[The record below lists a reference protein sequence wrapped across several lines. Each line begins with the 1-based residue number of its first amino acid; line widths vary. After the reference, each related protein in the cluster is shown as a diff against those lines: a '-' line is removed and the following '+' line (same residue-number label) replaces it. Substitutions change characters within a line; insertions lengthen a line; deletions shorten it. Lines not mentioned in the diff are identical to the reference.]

1 MARLFSKRLVFRF
14 GWTVAVLLFFF
25 LASSPQAQARS
36 AAPKAISLYDIQ
48 FDSRPEE
55 MEIRINTNG
64 RIPDYRVMQMFNPY
78 RLVIDIP
85 GLDNTSGKKKIF
97 LNHPL
102 VREVRI
108 GQHPDRVRVV
118 LDFPGEKIPS
128 YQIIKKERGLVLTLK
143 KDKTDETPVQKEPV
157 PKPAAPVPAEKPEAM
172 PPMPKG
178 ERPEGKLS
186 EQKTPPARPVPVE
199 VPAAPPQGPVPIQVA
214 KPEAPKVSEPKAPKP
229 ESMSPSPL
237 LRRKPGSTFGKAGMP
252 AKPPEAVP
260 AEKPEAKA
268 PEPKAVQPAMAVPSP
283 KIDQRLAL
291 TGEKRG
297 AQPGEGPP
305 AGAKTDV
312 ARLETPDYRGAKVS
326 LVYRDADVR
335 EVLHKIAE
343 VSGMNIIASE
353 AVRGTI
359 TLRLVDVP
367 WDQALDTIL
376 QNRNLA
382 KIRQGNILLIL
393 TQPEFEQGKK

>member
-1 MARLFSKRLVFRF
+1 MALFIQFRKRDLNGLDVRAFLKYLLKHFRARLLTEFMLFSRLLVIILSSLKGGRQGMARLFPKRLVFRF
-14 GWTVAVLLFFF
+14 GWTVAVLLFLF

-36 AAPKAISLYDIQ
+36 AAPKTRSLYDIQ

-85 GLDNTSGKKKIF
+85 GLDNTSGKKKIS
-97 LNHPL
+97 LDHPL

-118 LDFPGEKIPS
+118 LEFPGGKIPS
-128 YQIIKKERGLVLTLK
+128 YQIIKKERGLVLILK
-143 KDKTDETPVQKEPV
+143 KGKTDETPVQKEPV
-157 PKPAAPVPAEKPEAM
+157 PKPAAPVPAEKPEA
-172 PPMPKG
+172 
-178 ERPEGKLS
+178 
-186 EQKTPPARPVPVE
+186 
-199 VPAAPPQGPVPIQVA
+199 
-214 KPEAPKVSEPKAPKP
+214 
-229 ESMSPSPL
+229 
-237 LRRKPGSTFGKAGMP
+237 
-252 AKPPEAVP
+252 
-260 AEKPEAKA
+260 KA
-268 PEPKAVQPAMAVPSP
+268 PEPKVVQPAMAVPSP

-326 LVYRDADVR
+326 LDYRDADVR

-343 VSGMNIIASE
+343 LSGMNIIASE

-367 WDQALDTIL
+367 WDQALDIIL

-382 KIRQGNILLIL
+382 KIWQGNILLIL

>member
-1 MARLFSKRLVFRF
+1 MARLFPKRLVFRF

-25 LASSPQAQARS
+25 LASSSQAQTRS
-36 AAPKAISLYDIQ
+36 AAPKARSLDDIQ

-64 RIPDYRVMQMFNPY
+64 RIPDYRVMQMLNPY

-85 GLDNTSGKKKIF
+85 GLDNTSGKKKIS
-97 LNHPL
+97 LDHPL

-118 LDFPGEKIPS
+118 LEFPGGKIPS
-128 YQIIKKERGLVLTLK
+128 HQILKKERGLVLILK
-143 KDKTDETPVQKEPV
+143 KDKTDETPVQEEPV
-157 PKPAAPVPAEKPEAM
+157 PKPAAP
-172 PPMPKG
+172 
-178 ERPEGKLS
+178 L
-186 EQKTPPARPVPVE
+186 
-199 VPAAPPQGPVPIQVA
+199 
-214 KPEAPKVSEPKAPKP
+214 
-229 ESMSPSPL
+229 
-237 LRRKPGSTFGKAGMP
+237 
-252 AKPPEAVP
+252 P

-268 PEPKAVQPAMAVPSP
+268 PEPKAVQPAMAVSSP

-297 AQPGEGPP
+297 AEPGADPP
-305 AGAKTDV
+305 AGEKTAV

-326 LVYRDADVR
+326 LDYRDADVR

-343 VSGMNIIASE
+343 VSGTNIIASE

-359 TLRLVDVP
+359 TLRLVDIP
-367 WDQALDTIL
+367 WDQALDIIL